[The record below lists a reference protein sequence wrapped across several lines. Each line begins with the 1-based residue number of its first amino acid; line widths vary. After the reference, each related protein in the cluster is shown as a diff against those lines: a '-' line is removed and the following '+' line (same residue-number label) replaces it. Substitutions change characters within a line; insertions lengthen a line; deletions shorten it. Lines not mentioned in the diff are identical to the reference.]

1 MELPEIENKISE
13 MKLSQDRIKSRL
25 DTEEEKINETED
37 SNKITQHEIEKNIRN
52 KINRALVTYETI
64 LKSLVFL

>member
-37 SNKITQHEIEKNIRN
+37 SNKITQHEIEKNNGN
-52 KINRALVTYETI
+52 KINRALVTYGTI